1 VLADDEETNEI
12 IDAARAHKRHSEAAA
27 DKPEPSRKRNWDATA
42 IGVGVGA
49 AIGSAALTA
58 ALLFANRGKKK

>member
-1 VLADDEETNEI
+1 LADEEDYNEI
-12 IDAARAHKRHSEAAA
+12 IDAARAHKNHSDAAA
-27 DKPEPSRKRNWDATA
+27 DKPEPSHKRHWDTTA

-49 AIGSAALTA
+49 AIGSAALAA